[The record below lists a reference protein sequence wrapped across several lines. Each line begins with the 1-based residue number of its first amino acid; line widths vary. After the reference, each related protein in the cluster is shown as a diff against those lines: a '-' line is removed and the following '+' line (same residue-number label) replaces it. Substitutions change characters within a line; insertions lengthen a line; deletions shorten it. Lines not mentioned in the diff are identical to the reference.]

1 MASKIGLKLVSDQ
14 MLESGILWVLDTQ
27 MQDLTVSY
35 QKRYHEQATDIRIK
49 SLRVADNS
57 EDSRFDC
64 IFENVLKGS

>member
-57 EDSRFDC
+57 EDSRFDS
-64 IFENVLKGS
+64 IFENVLQGS